1 MLPCVQP
8 MNQIAPAFAVPLR
21 PKPLLRGVSHQVAA
35 VAAVP
40 LVGLL
45 VARAGGL
52 PARVGALV
60 YGASLLALFA
70 SSAIYH
76 RPTWPPRARTLLGR
90 IDHAAIYVLIAG
102 TYTPLCLLMGPGTG
116 HALLALVWAVAVLGI
131 AMAVAWDDAPKPLR
145 AATYVAMGLIFVP
158 ITPAVLAAIGPASLA
173 FLVVGA
179 VLYAVGAVIYS
190 VRRPDPLPAVFGF
203 HEVFHLLVVAAAA
216 CHFVVVA
223 RVVSALG

>member
-1 MLPCVQP
+1 
-8 MNQIAPAFAVPLR
+8 MNLTDPAVAAPFR
-21 PKPLLRGVSHQVAA
+21 RKPLLRGVSHEIAA
-35 VAAVP
+35 LAAVP
-40 LVGLL
+40 LVTFL
-45 VARAGGL
+45 VAGAGGF

-76 RPTWPPRARTLLGR
+76 RPTWSPRARTLLGR

-102 TYTPLCLLMGPGTG
+102 TYTPLCLLMGAGTG
-116 HALLALVWAVAVLGI
+116 HALLAFVWVVAALGI

-145 AATYVAMGLIFVP
+145 AATYVAMGMIFVP
-158 ITPAVLAAIGPASLA
+158 IIPAVLTAIGPASLA
-173 FLVVGA
+173 FLVAGA
-179 VLYAVGAVIYS
+179 LLYAVGAVIYS

-203 HEVFHLLVVAAAA
+203 HEIFHLLVVVAAG